1 MTGEDDSRIHMRE
14 HEQIIVVGAGFGGLW
29 AARALARAPVTV
41 TLLDK
46 NNYHG
51 FWPLL
56 YQVAAAELE
65 AEQIGYPIRR
75 ILRGRGNVSFVLSRV
90 EELDLQAKSLRT
102 ENQKISYD
110 YLVLALGSS
119 STFFNIPGADSYTFP
134 LKTME
139 DGIALRN
146 HILRCFELAAQEP
159 NAAERQR
166 LLTFVVVGGG
176 PTGVEYAGALAELIY
191 GPLAKDYRELDV
203 TEVSLVLVEMGGR
216 LLAGMPEKLGRY
228 AQARLRKMG
237 VQVFLETTVTEVS
250 ADFVCFQD
258 GSELPT
264 RSVVWTA
271 GVRGHPL
278 AERWGLP
285 VGRGGRVEVEPTLQL
300 PGQPDVYVVG
310 DLASFPGDDGRP
322 LPMLAPVAMQQG
334 AHAAANIR
342 RQIAGLEPE
351 PFRYFDKGT
360 MATIGRSAAVARL
373 AGVSFTGF
381 VAWIIWL
388 VVHLFQ
394 LIGYRNRLVV
404 LINWAWSYLFFER
417 AVRLILPAGRARQ
430 EVHQEVHQEK
440 LPYG

>member
-1 MTGEDDSRIHMRE
+1 MEERPH
-14 HEQIIVVGAGFGGLW
+14 IVIVGAGFGGLW
-29 AARALARAPVTV
+29 AARALTRDPVRV

-65 AEQIGYPIRR
+65 AEQIAYPLRR
-75 ILRGRGNVSFVLSRV
+75 ILRGRRNVSFVLGEV
-90 EELDLQAKSLRT
+90 EELDLQAKALHT
-102 ENQKISYD
+102 ESQRLTYD
-110 YLVLALGSS
+110 YLILALGST
-119 STFFNIPGADSYTFP
+119 STFFNIPGADTYTFP

-146 HILRCFELAAQEP
+146 HILRCFEMAAQEP

-166 LLTFVVVGGG
+166 LLTFVVGGGG

-191 GPLAKDYRELDV
+191 GPLAKDYGELDV
-203 TEVSLVLVEMGGR
+203 TEVSLVLVEMAGR
-216 LLAGMPEKLGRY
+216 LLLGMPEKLSRY

-237 VQVFLETTVTEVS
+237 VQVLLETQVTEV
-250 ADFVCFQD
+250 AGDCVCFQD
-258 GSELPT
+258 GSRLPT

-285 VGRGGRVEVEPTLQL
+285 VVRGGRVEVEPTLQL
-300 PGQPDVYVVG
+300 QGYPSVYVIG
-310 DLASFPGDDGRP
+310 DMAAFPGEDGQP

-334 AHAAANIR
+334 GHAAANIR
-342 RQIAGLEPE
+342 RQIASQEPE

-360 MATIGRSAAVARL
+360 MATIGRSAAVAHL

-394 LIGYRNRLVV
+394 LIGFRNRLVV

-417 AVRLILPAGRARQ
+417 AVRLILPAGRAQPEPTRRT
-430 EVHQEVHQEK
+430 
-440 LPYG
+440 

>member
-1 MTGEDDSRIHMRE
+1 MEE
-14 HEQIIVVGAGFGGLW
+14 HPHIVIVGAGFGGLW
-29 AARALARAPVTV
+29 AARALTGDPVRV

-65 AEQIGYPIRR
+65 AEQIAYPLRR
-75 ILRGRGNVSFVLSRV
+75 ILRRRRNVSFVLGEV
-90 EELDLQAKSLRT
+90 EELDLQAKALRT
-102 ENQKISYD
+102 ESQRLAYD
-110 YLVLALGSS
+110 YLILALGST

-146 HILRCFELAAQEP
+146 HILRCFEMAAQEP

-191 GPLAKDYRELDV
+191 GPLAKDYGELDV
-203 TEVSLVLVEMGGR
+203 TEVSLVLVEMAGR
-216 LLAGMPEKLGRY
+216 LLLGMPEKLGGY
-228 AQARLRKMG
+228 AEARLRKMG
-237 VQVFLETTVTEVS
+237 VQVLLETQVTEV
-250 ADFVCFQD
+250 AGDCVCFKD
-258 GSELPT
+258 GSRLPT

-285 VGRGGRVEVEPTLQL
+285 VVRGGRVEVEPTLQL
-300 PGQPDVYVVG
+300 PGQPCVYVIG
-310 DLASFPGDDGRP
+310 DMAAFPDEDGQP

-334 AHAAANIR
+334 EHAAANIR
-342 RQIAGLEPE
+342 RQIAGREPE

-381 VAWIIWL
+381 VAWIVWL

-394 LIGYRNRLVV
+394 LIGFRNRLVV

-417 AVRLILPAGRARQ
+417 AVRLILPAGRAQPEPTRRT
-430 EVHQEVHQEK
+430 
-440 LPYG
+440 

>member
-1 MTGEDDSRIHMRE
+1 MKER
-14 HEQIIVVGAGFGGLW
+14 EQIVIVGAGFGGLW

-41 TLLDK
+41 TLVDK

-75 ILRGRGNVSFVLSRV
+75 ILRSRRNVSFVLGRV
-90 EELDLQAKSLRT
+90 EELDLQAKTLRT
-102 ENQKISYD
+102 ESQTMSYD
-110 YLVLALGSS
+110 YLILALGSS
-119 STFFNIPGADSYTFP
+119 STFFNIPGADTYTFP

-146 HILRCFELAAQEP
+146 HILRCFEMAAQEP

-191 GPLAKDYRELDV
+191 GPLAKDYRDLDV

-228 AQARLRKMG
+228 AEARLRKMG
-237 VQVFLETTVTEVS
+237 VQLFLETAVTEVT
-250 ADFVCFQD
+250 ADHVCFQN
-258 GSELPT
+258 GSGLPT

-285 VGRGGRVEVEPTLQL
+285 VGRDGRVAVAPTLQL
-300 PGQPDVYVVG
+300 PGEPNVYIIG
-310 DLASFPGDDGRP
+310 DIAAFAGEDGRP

-334 AHAAANIR
+334 SHAAANIR
-342 RQIAGLEPE
+342 RQIAGQEPE

-381 VAWIIWL
+381 IAWIVWL

-417 AVRLILPAGRARQ
+417 AVRLILPVGRGRRDAP
-430 EVHQEVHQEK
+430 EESV
-440 LPYG
+440 PYG

>member
-1 MTGEDDSRIHMRE
+1 M
-14 HEQIIVVGAGFGGLW
+14 
-29 AARALARAPVTV
+29 
-41 TLLDK
+41 
-46 NNYHG
+46 
-51 FWPLL
+51 
-56 YQVAAAELE
+56 AAAELE

-75 ILRGRGNVSFVLSRV
+75 ILRSRRNVSFVLGRV
-90 EELDLQAKSLRT
+90 EELDLQAKTLRT
-102 ENQKISYD
+102 ESQTMSYD
-110 YLVLALGSS
+110 YLILALGSS
-119 STFFNIPGADSYTFP
+119 STFFNIPGADTYTFP

-146 HILRCFELAAQEP
+146 HILRCFEMAAQEP

-191 GPLAKDYRELDV
+191 GPLAKDYRDLDV

-228 AQARLRKMG
+228 AEARLRKMG
-237 VQVFLETTVTEVS
+237 VQLFLETAVTEVT
-250 ADFVCFQD
+250 ADHVCFQN
-258 GSELPT
+258 GSGLPT

-285 VGRGGRVEVEPTLQL
+285 VGRDGRVAVAPTLQL
-300 PGQPDVYVVG
+300 PGEPNVYIIG
-310 DLASFPGDDGRP
+310 DMAAFAGEDGRP

-334 AHAAANIR
+334 SHAAANIR
-342 RQIAGLEPE
+342 RQIADRNRSLS
-351 PFRYFDKGT
+351 
-360 MATIGRSAAVARL
+360 ATSTRARWPRLTERRGRPAGRRL
-373 AGVSFTGF
+373 FTGF
-381 VAWIIWL
+381 IAWIVWL

-417 AVRLILPAGRARQ
+417 AVRLILPVGRGRRDAP
-430 EVHQEVHQEK
+430 EESV
-440 LPYG
+440 PYG